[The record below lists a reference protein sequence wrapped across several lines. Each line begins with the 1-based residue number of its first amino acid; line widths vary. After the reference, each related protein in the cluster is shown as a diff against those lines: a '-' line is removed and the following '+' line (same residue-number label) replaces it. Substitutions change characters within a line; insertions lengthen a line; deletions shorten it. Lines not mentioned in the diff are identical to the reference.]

1 MVEPVAFSFNRET
14 AVNNFFAHQTD
25 EAQSRALQE
34 FNGLVTTLRQRGVEV
49 ITVKDTL
56 TPHTPDSI
64 FPNNAI
70 SFHHDGSVRLYPMFA
85 PNRRLEIDDETL
97 AAVEKKGFEIKDII
111 DYRHF
116 ADKGRFLEGTG
127 SMILDRDN
135 RVAYA
140 CRAERTD
147 EKLFIDFCKQ
157 YDFEPLL
164 FTANQS
170 VNGKRLPIYHTNVM
184 MAVAETFAV
193 ICLDALDIA
202 EEKAHVLNAFE
213 RTDKA
218 VIAISEEQMN
228 HFAGNM
234 LQVRTD
240 PIKHELILVMSQSAY
255 NSLTA
260 KQIEQIEAHCP
271 IIYADVSTIEK
282 NGGGSVRCMMA
293 EVFLPRKDNLIF

>member
-1 MVEPVAFSFNRET
+1 MVEPVAFGFNRET
-14 AVNNFFAHQTD
+14 AVNNFFAHETAG
-25 EAQSRALQE
+25 AQQRALQE
-34 FNGLVTTLRQRGVEV
+34 FNGLVSVLRERGVDV
-49 ITVKDTL
+49 ITVKDTP

-85 PNRRLEIDDETL
+85 PNRRLEIRDETL
-97 AAVEKKGFEIKDII
+97 AAIEEKGFDVKTII

-116 ADKGRFLEGTG
+116 ADEGRFLEGTG
-127 SMILDRDN
+127 SMILDREN

-147 EKLFIDFCKQ
+147 EKLFAEFCRQ
-157 YDFEPLL
+157 YDLEPIL
-164 FTANQS
+164 FTANQT
-170 VNGKRLPIYHTNVM
+170 VDGERLPIYHTNVM

-202 EEKAHVLNAFE
+202 EEKARVLDAFA
-213 RTDKA
+213 RTGKEI
-218 VIAISEEQMN
+218 IAISEAQMN

-240 PIKHELILVMSQSAY
+240 PIKHELALAMSQSAY

-260 KQIEQIEAHCP
+260 EQIKSIEAHCP
-271 IIYADVSTIEK
+271 IIYADVSTIEE

-293 EVFLPRKDNLIF
+293 EVFLPRK